1 MKRNIVKF
9 KDSEL
14 GDVLVKVSFD
24 ETKLNFRN
32 TMDLALKIL
41 YLDYEYSTYEE
52 LKEDYPELTQE
63 LYDICIDI
71 LDGGGYG
78 VTAERFC
85 EFLQKAFNW
94 ECEVVDYIYV
104 IDVENGD
111 WY

>member
-14 GDVLVKVSFD
+14 GDVLVKISFD
-24 ETKLNFRN
+24 ESKSNFKY
-32 TMDLALKIL
+32 TMDLALKVL

-63 LYDICIDI
+63 LYDTCIDV
-71 LDGGGYG
+71 LDHGGYG

-85 EFLQKAFNW
+85 EFLQKAFGW
-94 ECEVVDYIYV
+94 GCEVVDYIYV

>member
-14 GDVLVKVSFD
+14 GDMLVEISFD
-24 ETKLNFRN
+24 ETKFNFKR

-63 LYDICIDI
+63 LYDICMDI
-71 LDGGGYG
+71 LDCGSRG
-78 VTAERFC
+78 VTADRFC
-85 EFLQKAFNW
+85 KFLQKAFCW
-94 ECEVVDYIYV
+94 KCEAVDYVYV

>member
-14 GDVLVKVSFD
+14 GDVLVKISFD
-24 ETKLNFRN
+24 ETKLNFRH
-32 TMDLALKIL
+32 TMDLALKVL

-71 LDGGGYG
+71 LDGGSCG

-94 ECEVVDYIYV
+94 ECETVDYIYI

>member
-24 ETKLNFRN
+24 EIKSNFKN
-32 TMDLALKIL
+32 TMDLALKTL
-41 YLDYEYSTYEE
+41 YLDYEYFTYKE
-52 LKEDYPELTQE
+52 LKEDYPDLTQE

-71 LDGGGYG
+71 LDCGGCG

-94 ECEVVDYIYV
+94 ECEVVDCVYV

>member
-9 KDSEL
+9 KDGEL
-14 GDVLVKVSFD
+14 GDVLVKISFD
-24 ETKLNFRN
+24 ETKLNFRH

-52 LKEDYPELTQE
+52 LKENYPELTQE
-63 LYDICIDI
+63 LYDICMDI
-71 LDGGGYG
+71 LDGGRCG

-85 EFLQKAFNW
+85 EFLQKAFSC